1 MPIVHFCP
9 RADWEAAL
17 RAGVYAPESLR
28 TEGFIHFSA
37 PEQVH
42 LPANA
47 IARGRTDLVLLEVDE
62 GRLAEPPRWE
72 PGDPSDPDSMRFPH
86 VYGPVPVSAVVAVH
100 DFPPGP
106 DGRFRCPPGVGGGQ
120 PGTVGGQP

>member
-1 MPIVHFCP
+1 SILPRSTSPASPASRFSVTTWRIFFVATAATLWPAVTGGSNLLSCVLRHWYTAGMPIVHFCP

-62 GRLAEPPRWE
+62 GRLAE
-72 PGDPSDPDSMRFPH
+72 
-86 VYGPVPVSAVVAVH
+86 
-100 DFPPGP
+100 
-106 DGRFRCPPGVGGGQ
+106 
-120 PGTVGGQP
+120 

>member
-1 MPIVHFCP
+1 SSSPRRRRYGLPLREGQSLCRVCGATGIPVGVTIVHFCP

-17 RAGVYAPESLR
+17 RAGVYETESLR

-62 GRLAEPPRWE
+62 RRLAEPPRWE
-72 PGDPSDPDSMRFPH
+72 PGDPSDPDSMTFPH
-86 VYGPVPVSAVVAVH
+86 V
-100 DFPPGP
+100 
-106 DGRFRCPPGVGGGQ
+106 
-120 PGTVGGQP
+120 